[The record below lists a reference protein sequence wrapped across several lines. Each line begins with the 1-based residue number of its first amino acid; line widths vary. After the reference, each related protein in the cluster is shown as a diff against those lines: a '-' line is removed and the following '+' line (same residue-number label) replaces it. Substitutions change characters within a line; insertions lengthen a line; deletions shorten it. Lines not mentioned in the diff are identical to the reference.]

1 MNNKRL
7 QGRTAWVTGAGR
19 GIGRAIALSFAR
31 EGADI
36 AITSRNKGDLEEIA
50 REAEALGVRSYVIET
65 DHMKYEEIKR
75 AATNI
80 IRHFNKLDILVNN
93 VGGLALSS
101 GNIDDILPLT
111 HADQAFVD
119 NINLN
124 LLSAWRATREVL
136 PAMVEKKYGRI
147 INIGSG
153 HAKKSGGLV
162 AYTVAKHGIIGLTRA
177 IAPFAA
183 KHGITV
189 NCLCPGWTNTS
200 LINWSFL
207 AQIDGFPSEKECIA
221 AKKAEC
227 LQNRILE
234 PEEVAPTAVHL
245 AAEENI
251 GITGQV
257 FSVDGGFGV

>member
-1 MNNKRL
+1 MNKKRL
-7 QGRTAWVTGAGR
+7 NGRTAWVTGAGR
-19 GIGRAIALSFAR
+19 GIGRAIALAFAR

-36 AITSRNKGDLEEIA
+36 AVTARSKIELEEIVK
-50 REAEALGVRSYVIET
+50 ESEALGVRSFFIET
-65 DHMKYEEIKR
+65 DHMKYEEIQR
-75 AATNI
+75 AARRI
-80 IRHFNKLDILVNN
+80 IDRFIKIDILVNN
-93 VGGLALSS
+93 IGGLALSS
-101 GNIDDILPLT
+101 GNLEDILPLT
-111 HADQAFVD
+111 HDDQAFVD

-124 LLSAWRATREVL
+124 LISAWRATREVL
-136 PAMVEKKYGRI
+136 PTMIEKKYGRI

-153 HAKKSGGLV
+153 HAKRSGGLI
-162 AYTVAKHGIIGLTRA
+162 AYTAAKHGIIGLTRGL
-177 IAPFAA
+177 APFAS

-207 AQIDGFPSEKECIA
+207 AQIDGFNSEAECIA

-234 PEEVAPTAVHL
+234 PEEVGPTAVHL
-245 AAEENI
+245 AAEESF